1 MQQALKFTARSF
13 SENGT
18 YNTGVDAGR
27 EADSFCDTAD
37 GEDAIARVNP
47 EGFMRF
53 MDKLRVEE
61 AGATIDTLL
70 LLSVP
75 SSKTGIGH
83 VELRH
88 N

>member
-13 SENGT
+13 SENGA

-27 EADSFCDTAD
+27 APDSFCDTAD
-37 GEDAIARVNP
+37 GEDAPGRANP
-47 EGFMRF
+47 EGFM
-53 MDKLRVEE
+53 
-61 AGATIDTLL
+61 IITLL

-83 VELRH
+83 V
-88 N
+88 